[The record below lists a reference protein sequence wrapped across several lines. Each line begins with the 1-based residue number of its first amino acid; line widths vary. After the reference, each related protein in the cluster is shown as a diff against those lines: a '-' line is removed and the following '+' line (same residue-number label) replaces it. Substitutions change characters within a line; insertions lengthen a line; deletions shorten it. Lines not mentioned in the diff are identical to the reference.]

1 MDMNNYVLEVV
12 VRDRLAEMRARG
24 EQSARVRAAGPEPRP
39 LRFVLGQALIHLG
52 WRLHGAA
59 RSSGMTIETIES
71 ESRKATHGAVHG

>member
-24 EQSARVRAAGPEPRP
+24 EQSARVRAASPEPRP
-39 LRFVLGQALIHLG
+39 LRFVVGQALIDLG
-52 WRLHGAA
+52 RRLHGATE
-59 RSSGMTIETIES
+59 SSRMTIEH